1 MKPAWRSLKPRP
13 IEPKINAMRL
23 NFRRFCGIAMAV
35 TTAALAACESRD
47 VEYRYVPPVVE
58 ARGPNAPFPVPEPTD
73 KPEAAYP
80 IDAPAAGKKE
90 VGVTTLDDVPGGGS
104 MAPPPKRPGYGGKS
118 FAPPKPAEAAPGAPK
133 PSTAGGVLVGKTVTV
148 EQGDTVFGIARR
160 HNVNAKEIIELELAL
175 SDLAT
180 VEKRLDKVKRAAKAN
195 DKDALAE
202 LPPLEAA
209 FVALSDGKPLWRAG
223 LDPEHLAGLA
233 GLQLL
238 TAKPVLYAANVT
250 DAELSGEEGPYLKA
264 LRAAVAGE
272 QAEVVP
278 LSAKIEAELSELP
291 PEERKEFLE
300 SLGIQSAGLDRLIR
314 AGYHLLGLQTYFTAG
329 VQEVRAWT
337 IHHGDTA
344 PVAAGVIHTDFEKGF
359 IRAETVSYDDFVLHQ
374 GTKNART
381 KGALRSEGK
390 EYVVKDGD
398 VLNFLF
404 NV

>member
-160 HNVNAKEIIELELAL
+160 HNVNAKEIIELNGLQPPYALKIGQKLKIPGGDHHSVIPGDTLYSISRRYSVDIARLMAANGIDQSHGIVIGQILAIPARSGGAL
-175 SDLAT
+175 EPATSVADVLPAATETAPAVKALAGGFIWPARGP
-180 VEKRLDKVKRAAKAN
+180 VISGFGGKDGGMRNDGINIRVKRGTQVVAAAAGTVAYAGNELKGFGNLILLRHDQGWVSAYAHN
-195 DKDALAE
+195 DDILVSRGQAVNRGAPIARAGSSGQVGEPQLHFELRQGARAVDPAQY
-202 LPPLEAA
+202 LPPA
-209 FVALSDGKPLWRAG
+209 
-223 LDPEHLAGLA
+223 
-233 GLQLL
+233 
-238 TAKPVLYAANVT
+238 
-250 DAELSGEEGPYLKA
+250 
-264 LRAAVAGE
+264 
-272 QAEVVP
+272 
-278 LSAKIEAELSELP
+278 
-291 PEERKEFLE
+291 
-300 SLGIQSAGLDRLIR
+300 
-314 AGYHLLGLQTYFTAG
+314 
-329 VQEVRAWT
+329 
-337 IHHGDTA
+337 
-344 PVAAGVIHTDFEKGF
+344 
-359 IRAETVSYDDFVLHQ
+359 
-374 GTKNART
+374 
-381 KGALRSEGK
+381 
-390 EYVVKDGD
+390 
-398 VLNFLF
+398 
-404 NV
+404 